1 MKLLIVLSLFI
12 AGSGAFE
19 KEINFTAS
27 TPAGSDIRDFLGIS
41 HSDSI
46 DFIRWRLKII
56 DQKAFEL
63 DCRYGLSRPNTNG
76 FNDEKNVKWKGD
88 MEQVDGKVI
97 LKHDSKTL
105 SMILLNSNIMHLLN
119 KAGKM
124 MIGNEGWSYTLN
136 AIQKIP
142 TEEVKLHSFKAH
154 FEDSIVFVGRTPCRG
169 IEELMYG
176 KTRPECYKKKWKI
189 SMYKN
194 KPGANSGTYK
204 IGASQPRAGKWK
216 MKHDKAGNLIYSLD
230 LNNGNTI
237 DLLQTDENIVY
248 IMDPKG
254 GPMVGDHDFSYSLNR
269 K

>member
-1 MKLLIVLSLFI
+1 MKLLIVLLLFI
-12 AGSGAFE
+12 TGIDAFE
-19 KEINFTAS
+19 KEMNYTAS
-27 TPAGSDIRDFLGIS
+27 TPAGSEVRDFLAIS
-41 HSDSI
+41 QADSI
-46 DFIRWRLKII
+46 DFIRWRLRII
-56 DQKAFEL
+56 DRKSFEL
-63 DCRYGLSRPNTNG
+63 DCIYGIGRPNTNG
-76 FNDEKNVKWKGD
+76 FIDEKNVRSKGA
-88 MEQVDGKVI
+88 MEQIDGKII
-97 LKHDSKTL
+97 LKQDSKTL
-105 SMILLNSNIMHLLN
+105 SMMLLNSNIMHLLN
-119 KAGKM
+119 KAGTM

-136 AIQKIP
+136 PMQKMP
-142 TEEVKLHSFKAH
+142 TQEVKLNSFKTH

-204 IGASQPRAGKWK
+204 IGASQPTEGQWK
-216 MKHDKAGNLIYSLD
+216 IKNDKAGNIIYSLD
-230 LNNGNTI
+230 LNNGHTI

-254 GPMVGDHDFSYSLNR
+254 GLMVGDHDFSYSLNR